1 MKLRS
6 NKLESLAKFEAYI
19 VYVSKDRTLLGGT
32 PSGDVQP
39 IYRANEGQAPAL
51 PAHTRLDK
59 MLLWTHK
66 HTRANLSIV
75 SD

>member
-32 PSGDVQP
+32 PSGDV
-39 IYRANEGQAPAL
+39 
-51 PAHTRLDK
+51 
-59 MLLWTHK
+59 
-66 HTRANLSIV
+66 
-75 SD
+75 